1 MSKLC
6 NKSTNRHARVERSVN
21 CVSYLKRCTKTNK
34 KKRKNDMSKS
44 NSSSSVAVIKRQLA
58 LLCYDT
64 EDPLNAL
71 QNRDKKYYYYSWT
84 RTYSN
89 TCMWV
94 FVSQLFECAKLLMN
108 SRRRFFF
115 SYFFL
120 RYIPKI
126 SLCPGTPKPVT
137 NLSIIIMR
145 RKIIDISICILIIY
159 LNLLTTLAGLELE

>member
-6 NKSTNRHARVERSVN
+6 NKSRRIGTHELNGLLIVFRISKDVQT
-21 CVSYLKRCTKTNK
+21 LI
-34 KKRKNDMSKS
+34 KKRGRMTCPSQIRVRVSPSLKGKS
-44 NSSSSVAVIKRQLA
+44 QVA

-71 QNRDKKYYYYSWT
+71 QNRDKKYYYYYYSWT

-94 FVSQLFECAKLLMN
+94 FVSQLFECAKL
-108 SRRRFFF
+108 SIFFLN
-115 SYFFL
+115 FFL

-145 RKIIDISICILIIY
+145 RERS
-159 LNLLTTLAGLELE
+159 LTFLYAY

>member
-1 MSKLC
+1 
-6 NKSTNRHARVERSVN
+6 
-21 CVSYLKRCTKTNK
+21 
-34 KKRKNDMSKS
+34 MSKS

-115 SYFFL
+115 FLFFSSL
-120 RYIPKI
+120 HSQNLTLPGDTQASNKFEYHHHETKDHWHFYMHTNYIV
-126 SLCPGTPKPVT
+126 KPV
-137 NLSIIIMR
+137 NNSRWARIGVKNMSIG
-145 RKIIDISICILIIY
+145 KVW
-159 LNLLTTLAGLELE
+159 

>member
-6 NKSTNRHARVERSVN
+6 NKSRRIGTHELNGLLIVFRISKDVQT
-21 CVSYLKRCTKTNK
+21 LIKK
-34 KKRKNDMSKS
+34 KKRKNDMSSQIRVRVSPSLKG
-44 NSSSSVAVIKRQLA
+44 KRQVA

-94 FVSQLFECAKLLMN
+94 FVSQLFECAKL
-108 SRRRFFF
+108 SIFFKI
-115 SYFFL
+115 FFL

-126 SLCPGTPKPVT
+126 SLCPGTPKTVT

-145 RKIIDISICILIIY
+145 RERS
-159 LNLLTTLAGLELE
+159 LTFLYAY

>member
-6 NKSTNRHARVERSVN
+6 NKSRRIGTHELNGLLIVFRISKDVQ
-21 CVSYLKRCTKTNK
+21 TPI
-34 KKRKNDMSKS
+34 KKRGRMTCPSQIRVRVSPSLKG
-44 NSSSSVAVIKRQLA
+44 KRQVA

-94 FVSQLFECAKLLMN
+94 FVSQLFECAKL
-108 SRRRFFF
+108 SIFFT
-115 SYFFL
+115 FFL

-126 SLCPGTPKPVT
+126 SLYIYIHTFCPGTPKPVT

-145 RKIIDISICILIIY
+145 RERS
-159 LNLLTTLAGLELE
+159 LTFLYAY